1 MVKELKLLLTNHA
14 LILKEE
20 RDSTLRKEY
29 TCISKRRRRRRGR
42 KRSQCMGGGKTE
54 YTNTIIL

>member
-29 TCISKRRRRRRGR
+29 TCISKRRRRRGR
-42 KRSQCMGGGKTE
+42 KQSQCMGGGKTE

>member
-1 MVKELKLLLTNHA
+1 MVKELKSLLMNHA
-14 LILKEE
+14 PILREE

-29 TCISKRRRRRRGR
+29 TCTSKRRRRGR